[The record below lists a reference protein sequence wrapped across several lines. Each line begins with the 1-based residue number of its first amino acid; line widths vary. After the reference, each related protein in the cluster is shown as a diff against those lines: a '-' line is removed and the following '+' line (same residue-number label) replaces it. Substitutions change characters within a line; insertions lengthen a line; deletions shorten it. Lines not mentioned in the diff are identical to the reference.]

1 MRVAPKQYAIALL
14 ESLEENKGQEKEVAK
29 KFALALISA
38 GQVSRWPEIMEIF
51 EKLWNKKNN
60 TIKAEIS
67 SANNLSAETVKA
79 LKEMIKEKS
88 SGAKVEIDKKIDKNL
103 LGGVVLHYGDK
114 VLDLSLKNRLGK
126 LKEEL
131 NS

>member
-1 MRVAPKQYAIALL
+1 MKFNSKQYATALL
-14 ESLEENKGQEKEVAK
+14 ESLEENNSQEKEVAK

-38 GQVSRWPEIMEIF
+38 GQVSRLKEILEIF
-51 EKLWNKKNN
+51 EKIWNKKNN

-67 SANNLSAETVKA
+67 SANDLSAETVKA

-88 SGAKVEIDKKIDKNL
+88 SGAKVEIDQKIDKSL

>member
-1 MRVAPKQYAIALL
+1 MKINSKQYAVALL
-14 ESLEENKGQEKEVAK
+14 ESLEENKDNEKEVAK
-29 KFALALISA
+29 KFAAALISA

-51 EKLWNKKNN
+51 EKIWNKKNN
-60 TIKAEIS
+60 IVKADIF
-67 SANNLSAETVKA
+67 SANSLSAETINV

-88 SGAKVEIDKKIDKNL
+88 SGIEIKIEQKVDKSL

-114 VLDLSLKNRLGK
+114 VLDLSLKNKIEK

-131 NS
+131 NN